1 VVKLVVSFL
10 VFSFWLLVPMYRDL
24 LKAVDMQC
32 QICNNNEATIH
43 LTEISGSVRTELHL
57 CEYCAAQQGIAVAK
71 SSIPINELL
80 SGLLAAAPQSE
91 ESSGVSEKE
100 LTCPRCGFTL
110 DQLRNEALMGCPY
123 DYEVFEKFLM
133 PLIENTHNG
142 KSIHCGKVPSKA
154 PKDTKKQI
162 ELLTLKEQLRLAVGS
177 EDYEL
182 AAKLRD
188 KIADWEKNCK

>member
-1 VVKLVVSFL
+1 
-10 VFSFWLLVPMYRDL
+10 
-24 LKAVDMQC
+24 MQC

-43 LTEISGSVRTELHL
+43 LTEISGGVRSEMHL
-57 CEYCAAQQGIAVAK
+57 CEYCAAQQGIAVTK
-71 SSIPINELL
+71 SQIPINELL

-91 ESSGVSEKE
+91 EINDLAEKE
-100 LTCPRCGFTL
+100 TKCPKCGFTL

-123 DYEVFEKFLM
+123 DYQLFEKTLL
-133 PLIENTHNG
+133 PLIENTHGG
-142 KSIHCGKVPSKA
+142 KSVHCGKVPSKA

-162 ELLTLKEQLRLAVGS
+162 ELLTLKEQLRQAVGS

-188 KIADWEKNCK
+188 KIADWEKKNENNLTP